1 MRGNQIQPMGQ
12 DARLAQ
18 ARRHSSGRRY
28 RMDRMV
34 RAAIL
39 GILSVL
45 AISGCGQMGAGANR
59 SSGSKGAWQ
68 LIWTA
73 SPASSSGAAQ
83 TPEQA
88 FAEHALAQDDGKAPQ
103 SPSSVSW
110 LMEGSD
116 TAFALV
122 QLDTTGQHFALCV
135 LTRSQASQRWTL
147 DGSLTLARPSQ
158 QDADLSNEDAHALSF
173 PVTGYQSGEYHRLAS
188 PRYSLWLWL
197 SLPQTGQV
205 FAIARFSGHVARPGT
220 GTAPVAIA
228 GNAGWQTTQH
238 GVSAVVVPMPDSD
251 TLVVAGLT
259 VRAQV
264 QSIAS
269 KAIGQLDSRLR
280 M

>member
-1 MRGNQIQPMGQ
+1 MRGNQIQPMEQ

-18 ARRHSSGRRY
+18 ARRHSSGRR
-28 RMDRMV
+28 DRMARV
-34 RAAIL
+34 AIL

-45 AISGCGQMGAGANR
+45 VISGCGQAGAGANH
-59 SSGSKGAWQ
+59 SSGSQGAWQ

-73 SPASSSGAAQ
+73 SPASSSDAQ

-158 QDADLSNEDAHALSF
+158 QDADLSNEDARALSF
-173 PVTGYQSGEYHRLAS
+173 PVTGYQSGEYHRLAA

-264 QSIAS
+264 RSIAS
-269 KAIGQLDSRLR
+269 KAIGQLDSRFR